1 MTKDLKEAPFLI
13 LRKINPNRCQIKGS
27 KNYTDKKR
35 TDKFGMKIIK
45 NGKHHVSFN
54 ENVQLKEVENWK
66 ALNVIPEDL
75 YKDKKKCC

>member
-1 MTKDLKEAPFLI
+1 
-13 LRKINPNRCQIKGS
+13 
-27 KNYTDKKR
+27 
-35 TDKFGMKIIK
+35 MKIIK